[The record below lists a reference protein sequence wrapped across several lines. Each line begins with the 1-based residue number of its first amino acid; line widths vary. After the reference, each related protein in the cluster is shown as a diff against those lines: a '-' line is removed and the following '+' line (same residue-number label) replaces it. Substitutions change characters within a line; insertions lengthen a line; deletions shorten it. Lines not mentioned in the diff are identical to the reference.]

1 MIKNYLLLL
10 ALCIFSSTNAQTIT
24 IPDAN
29 FKAKLLEANE
39 TNYIANYLG
48 GKSAKIDTNGNGEIE
63 ISEALKITELSLD
76 NAKIISLEGI
86 KNFVNLKYL
95 SFYNNMVSTF
105 DLNGMNIINLDCSSN
120 QITDID
126 VTGLANLITLGCV
139 NNQLTT
145 LDLSKQNVDKFLN
158 LNCSGNKLTILKIDQ
173 FKNLQGLSCSDNQL
187 TNLNITA
194 YSTLQS
200 LDYSNNKMP
209 NYDLKKFLNL
219 EDIRC
224 TNTETTNLDLT
235 GSTKLRQI
243 ICDNNNLTNLDVS
256 HLPILERIFC
266 SNNKLT
272 SLDLKNLEDKLE
284 YLEVDNNKLSVI
296 DLESFTKLVYVH
308 ASNNDIKTLNLSNAS
323 GLQELFVTQNSFLE
337 SLFIK
342 NGSLEPLMIFS
353 DNPNLKYICA
363 DDNQLD
369 QIEDILQI
377 FDSKD
382 CTVNSYCTFSP
393 GGNNFVIH
401 GNVRNDSNN
410 NGCDASDVP
419 VSNLKFQ
426 ISDNVK
432 SINFISS
439 EVGNY
444 SIKVP
449 VGSYTI
455 SPSFENPEYF
465 SVSPTSLNVV
475 FPTQPSPFSQDFCIR
490 PNGVHNDLEV
500 TLLPLEAARPGFDAK
515 YKIVIKNK
523 GNKTQWGTVRLN
535 FNDAVLDFVSSVPK
549 ISNQITDNLSW
560 NFTNLK
566 PFETKEIDVVLNLNS
581 TQETPSVN
589 ASDILSYIVDVSF
602 PDTDEKVN
610 DNIFS
615 LNQTVVGSYDPNDKI
630 CLEGNLIKPELI
642 GEFVH
647 YMIRFENTGTYAA
660 ENIVIKDVIDLSK
673 LDISTLVPTKAS
685 HSFITK
691 ISDGNKV
698 EFIFEKINL
707 PFNDVNNDGYIAF
720 KIKTLPTLAVGDS
733 FVNEANIYF
742 DYNFPILTNKATSTF
757 KVLETPDFAFSN
769 YFNVY
774 PNPVNEVLNIVNKSE
789 IEIKSLSVYDILGQ
803 LVIAVPNAQKVVNID
818 VSKLQ
823 TGNYILKINSDKG
836 IFNQKFVKK

>member
-1 MIKNYLLLL
+1 MTKNYLLLL
-10 ALCIFSSTNAQTIT
+10 AFFIFSSVNAQIIT

-95 SFYNNMVSTF
+95 SFSDNMVSTF

-126 VTGLANLITLGCV
+126 VTGLPNLITLGCV

-158 LNCSGNKLTILKIDQ
+158 LSCSDNKLTSLKIDQ

-187 TNLNITA
+187 TSLNITA
-194 YSTLQS
+194 YSTLLS
-200 LDYSNNKMP
+200 LNYSNNKIP

-219 EDIRC
+219 EDLRC

-235 GSTKLRQI
+235 GLTKLRQI
-243 ICDNNNLTNLDVS
+243 ICDDNNLTNLNVN

-266 SNNKLT
+266 SNNDLT

-393 GGNNFVIH
+393 GGNNFVIR
-401 GNVRNDSNN
+401 GNVRNDINN
-410 NGCDASDVP
+410 NGCDALDIP
-419 VSNLKFQ
+419 VSNLNFK
-426 ISDNVK
+426 ISDDVK

-439 EVGNY
+439 NIGIY
-444 SIKVP
+444 SMKVSA
-449 VGSYTI
+449 GSYTVI
-455 SPSFENPEYF
+455 PSFENPEYF
-465 SVSPTSLNVV
+465 SVSPTSLKVE
-475 FPTQPSPFSQDFCIR
+475 FPTVPSPFLQDFCIS
-490 PNGVHNDLEV
+490 PIGIHNDLEI

-515 YKIVIKNK
+515 YKIILKNK
-523 GNKTQWGTVRLN
+523 GNKTQWGTIRLN
-535 FNDAVLDFVSSVPK
+535 FNDAVLDFVSSVPNV
-549 ISNQITDNLSW
+549 SSEITDNISW

-581 TQETPSVN
+581 AQEIPSVN
-589 ASDILSYIVDVSF
+589 NNDILSYVVDVSF

-630 CLEGNLIKPELI
+630 CLEGNVIKPELI

-673 LDISTLVPTKAS
+673 FDISTLVPTKAS
-685 HSFITK
+685 HSYITK

-733 FVNEANIYF
+733 FTNEANIYF
-742 DYNFPILTNKATSTF
+742 DYNFPILTNKAISTF
-757 KVLETPDFAFSN
+757 KTLGVKDFEFSN

-774 PNPVNEVLNIVNKSE
+774 PNPTYNVLNIEINKA
-789 IEIKSLSVYDILGQ
+789 IEIKSMSIYDILGR
-803 LVIAVPNAQKVVNID
+803 LVIAVPNAEITSSID
-818 VSKLQ
+818 VSKLY
-823 TGNYILKINSDKG
+823 TGNYILRVITNQG
-836 IFNQKFVKK
+836 ISSEKFIKK